1 MGATLRALRA
11 LVLLAGFYVFGL
23 LLLAAIL
30 AVDVSLALAGL
41 RGLALVKLY
50 VLSALVAA
58 PIVQGF
64 LMLRTPHGEEPVG
77 LEVSDT
83 DEPALWRTVRELAD
97 AVGTRAPDRIVL
109 TGDVG
114 AAVSERSRFLGMLP
128 GPRALLLGVPLV
140 QGLSEAQLRSVLAH
154 ELGHYSHADT
164 RLAGITVRGRTQVLR
179 TVARFEER
187 ADRTADRER
196 ARLRGKSDRAVARG
210 KEPEETDPGRA
221 GISFRTMAKVYGL
234 YARFYFWATLAG
246 ARRQEFAADAAAA
259 RITGR
264 DATASALREIPGLS
278 AAHDFYL
285 DRYATLGLPAD
296 LLPPRGEVFGGFD
309 RMLAAR
315 ELELASMRAEL
326 PAGLPAGAASRY
338 DSHPPVR
345 ERVRRVE
352 ALAPDGRTDEGKGA
366 ASGLLADR
374 DRTLAALED
383 LALVDGVRSLPRAA
397 GWQEL
402 LDASMDARLHSADS
416 PVHRALAM
424 YTQAPPTL
432 AALLKVIEDG
442 QLWKLARRLPLS
454 EQAAAANGRAFR
466 EFARPALLGGVKAM
480 ALAELAAESRLTWE
494 FSWSEPAAARVVP
507 LPDGTEPD
515 VEAAVEAAVADL
527 PETAALR
534 ALVAPVP
541 SAAASPDSPDLPGS
555 PDLPDS
561 PDSPAAGTAG

>member
-30 AVDVSLALAGL
+30 AVDVSLTQVGL
-41 RGLALVKLY
+41 RGPNLLKLY
-50 VLSALVAA
+50 VLSVVVAL

-64 LMLRTPHGEEPVG
+64 LMLRTPEGEEPPG
-77 LEVSDT
+77 LEVSEA

-97 AVGTRAPDRIVL
+97 AVQTRAPSRIVL
-109 TGDVG
+109 TGDVN

-128 GPRALLLGVPLV
+128 GPRALYLGVPLV

-164 RLAGITVRGRTQVLR
+164 RLAGITVRGRAQVMR
-179 TVARFEER
+179 TIARFEER
-187 ADRTADRER
+187 AGRTADRER
-196 ARLRGKSDRAVARG
+196 ARLQEKSDRAVAKG
-210 KEPEETDPGRA
+210 KQPKDVDPGRA
-221 GISFRTMAKVYGL
+221 GISFRAMAKVYGL

-296 LLPPRGEVFGGFD
+296 LMPPRGEVFGGFG
-309 RMLAAR
+309 RMLTAR

-326 PAGLPAGAASRY
+326 PAEAVSRY
-338 DSHPPVR
+338 DSHPPIQ
-345 ERVRRVE
+345 ERVRRIE
-352 ALAPDGRTDEGKGA
+352 SLAPDGRTDEGKGA
-366 ASGLLADR
+366 ASGLLADM

-383 LALVDGVRSLPRAA
+383 VVLVEKVRSLPRAA

-402 LDASMDARLHSADS
+402 LDASMDARLRSADS

-432 AALLKVIEDG
+432 GALLKVIEDG
-442 QLWKLARRLPLS
+442 QLWKLAQRLPLS
-454 EQAAAANGRAFR
+454 EQAAAAKGRAFR
-466 EFARPALLGGVKAM
+466 EFARPSLLGGVKAM
-480 ALAELAAESRLTWE
+480 ALAELSAESRLTWE
-494 FSWSEPAAARVVP
+494 FSWSEPAAPRVVP

-515 VEAAVEAAVADL
+515 VEAAVEAAVADV

-534 ALVAPVP
+534 ALVAPVTT
-541 SAAASPDSPDLPGS
+541 S
-555 PDLPDS
+555 PDS
-561 PDSPAAGTAG
+561 PDSPAPGSAA

>member
-30 AVDVSLALAGL
+30 GVDVSLALVGL
-41 RGLALVKLY
+41 RGPALLKLY
-50 VLSALVAA
+50 ILSALVAA

-77 LEVSDT
+77 LEVSEA
-83 DEPALWRTVRELAD
+83 DEPVLWRTVRELAD

-114 AAVSERSRFLGMLP
+114 ATVSERSRLLGMLP
-128 GPRALLLGVPLV
+128 GPRALCLGVPLV
-140 QGLSEAQLRSVLAH
+140 QGLSEAQLRSVIAH

-164 RLAGITVRGRTQVLR
+164 RLAGITVRGRAQVMR

-187 ADRTADRER
+187 AGRTADRER
-196 ARLRGKSDRAVARG
+196 ARLQKKSDRAVARG
-210 KEPEETDPGRA
+210 KQPKEVDPGRS
-221 GISFRTMAKVYGL
+221 GITFRAMAKVYRL

-264 DATASALREIPGLS
+264 DATASALRETPGLS

-285 DRYATLGLPAD
+285 DRYATLGLTAD
-296 LLPPRGEVFGGFD
+296 LLPPRGEVFGGFG

-315 ELELASMRAEL
+315 ELELVSMRAEL
-326 PAGLPAGAASRY
+326 PDESASRH
-338 DSHPPVR
+338 DPHPPVQQ
-345 ERVRRVE
+345 RVRRVE

-366 ASGLLADR
+366 ASGLLTDM

-383 LALVDGVRSLPRAA
+383 VVLVEKVRSLPRAA

-402 LDASMDARLHSADS
+402 LEASMDARLRSVDS
-416 PVHRALAM
+416 PTHRALAM

-432 AALLKVIEDG
+432 ASLLKVIEDG
-442 QLWKLARRLPLS
+442 QLWKLAQRLPLS
-454 EQAAAANGRAFR
+454 EQAAAAKGRAFR
-466 EFARPALLGGVKAM
+466 EFARPALIGGVRAM
-480 ALAELAAESRLTWE
+480 VLAELSAESRLTWE
-494 FSWSEPAAARVVP
+494 FSWSEPAGPRVVP
-507 LPDGTEPD
+507 FPDGTEPD
-515 VEAAVEAAVADL
+515 IEAAIEAAVADV
-527 PETAALR
+527 PRTAALR
-534 ALVAPVP
+534 ALVAP
-541 SAAASPDSPDLPGS
+541 ATDSPDTP
-555 PDLPDS
+555 
-561 PDSPAAGTAG
+561 TAG